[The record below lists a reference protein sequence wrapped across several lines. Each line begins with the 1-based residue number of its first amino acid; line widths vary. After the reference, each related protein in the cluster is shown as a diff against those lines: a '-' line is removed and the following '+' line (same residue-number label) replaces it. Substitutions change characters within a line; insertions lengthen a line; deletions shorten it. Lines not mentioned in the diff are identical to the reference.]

1 MIVHRSRAVW
11 AAIAVT
17 VAGASAGCAGKH
29 GASQEPATASS
40 SRPTSAPPPSAQA
53 QTRHEQTDVGP
64 ASGAGGS
71 DDDAELVVSREIV
84 QRCPVLRFVRSHAND
99 LDPDMVWL
107 AVLESVA
114 DCMAEG
120 GPMSHDVIGV
130 SGDEE
135 HRHIVR
141 EVLSF
146 KGVAGER
153 VVARPV
159 SAEGAAECQGGDCDK
174 RVEITITTK

>member
-1 MIVHRSRAVW
+1 MIG
-11 AAIAVT
+11 VT
-17 VAGASAGCAGKH
+17 LAGASAGCAGKH
-29 GASQEPATASS
+29 SSSPAPATAGASQ
-40 SRPTSAPPPSAQA
+40 PTSPPQSARA
-53 QTRHEQTDVGP
+53 QTRPEQNEG
-64 ASGAGGS
+64 AAGAGAAAGAS

-99 LDPDMVWL
+99 LDPDTVWL

-114 DCMAEG
+114 DCMSAG
-120 GPMSHDVIGV
+120 GPMAQDVIGV

-174 RVEITITTK
+174 RVEITITKK